1 MRYIQVYSSLVKI
14 YSMYYTVVLYSL
26 NTYNSVSR
34 LIAISFSCMWDSHLR
49 EKPMLKAA
57 LEVSNVPV
65 PRSGDIWCMHDK
77 ENANIIVHTHAKI
90 YGYPDDLRY
99 DLREHI

>member
-34 LIAISFSCMWDSHLR
+34 LIAIPFSCMWDSHLR

-65 PRSGDIWCMHDK
+65 PRSGDIWCMTKKMPTLLYIHM
-77 ENANIIVHTHAKI
+77 
-90 YGYPDDLRY
+90 
-99 DLREHI
+99 